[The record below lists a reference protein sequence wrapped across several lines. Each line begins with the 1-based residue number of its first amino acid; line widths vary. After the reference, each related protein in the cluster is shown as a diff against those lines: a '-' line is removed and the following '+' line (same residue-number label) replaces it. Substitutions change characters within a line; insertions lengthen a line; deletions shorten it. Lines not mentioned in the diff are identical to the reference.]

1 MAMSMKENRV
11 NGVVF
16 VCTLTILLGCFLK
29 FYCMKRPYS
38 AVIIKA
44 AGYLPDTEAPEGA
57 DAITNATSEGGNTH
71 VFADKLVEKLTALDI
86 EAKVVDFSVLEG
98 EQLAVNF
105 MVFAGPT
112 YGGKLPEQLQ
122 KLISEVVKPSK
133 KTICSSLTSCGNP
146 ESGMGAVDHF
156 NDLLTEA
163 GLKTHRGIA
172 VGRDIDLESLDKQI
186 DDFAT
191 GLLAEIKK

>member
-1 MAMSMKENRV
+1 MAMSMKKNRM

-16 VCTLTILLGCFLK
+16 VCTLAILLGCFLK

-44 AGYLPDTEAPEGA
+44 AGYPPGTEAPAGA
-57 DAITNATSEGGNTH
+57 DAITDATSEGGNTH

-86 EAKVVDFSVLEG
+86 EAKVVDFSALEG
-98 EQLAVNF
+98 EQLAATF
-105 MVFAGPT
+105 IVFAGPT

-122 KLISEVVKPSK
+122 KLVTEVGKAGR

-172 VGRDIDLESLDKQI
+172 IGRDIDPESLDKRI
-186 DDFAT
+186 DEFTA
-191 GLLAEIKK
+191 GLIAEINK